1 MKDYK
6 CERLYRDARITNIY
20 EGTTQLQVVAAIR
33 HVTTGTYLQR
43 IKEYEAMS
51 VAPELESLKGTLAAM
66 TGIYEKLV
74 EQVTSPKDEEYL
86 DFHARRMV
94 ESAGHI
100 IVGHL
105 LLQDA
110 TVNPDLFRRSA
121 EVYIHYGQ
129 IEVEKNYR
137 FVEQCSIDT
146 LAYYRAVEKKVEA
159 EG

>member
-1 MKDYK
+1 M
-6 CERLYRDARITNIY
+6 
-20 EGTTQLQVVAAIR
+20 
-33 HVTTGTYLQR
+33 
-43 IKEYEAMS
+43 
-51 VAPELESLKGTLAAM
+51 
-66 TGIYEKLV
+66 
-74 EQVTSPKDEEYL
+74 
-86 DFHARRMV
+86 
-94 ESAGHI
+94 GH
-100 IVGHL
+100 

-110 TVNPDLFRRSA
+110 SVNPDLRRSA